1 LSHVNLFVF
10 RALDKCDPG
19 LFNKLVGIYPE
30 LAAHER
36 AVDVLI
42 DLFKKDQVNDKP
54 KINDCIP
61 SFLFLAKAICYHPN
75 INYRLCFVSAYFYL
89 HMDINLF

>member
-1 LSHVNLFVF
+1 MNVALPVTLICMPCLFVC
-10 RALDKCDPG
+10 RALDKCDAG

-42 DLFKKDQVNDKP
+42 DLFKKDQVHDKLNN
-54 KINDCIP
+54 KP
-61 SFLFLAKAICYHPN
+61 SCQSFIF
-75 INYRLCFVSAYFYL
+75 
-89 HMDINLF
+89 

>member
-1 LSHVNLFVF
+1 MRLLMNVPFC

-42 DLFKKDQVNDKP
+42 DLFKKDQVHDKP
-54 KINDCIP
+54 MFMSYPYCLPFPYIF
-61 SFLFLAKAICYHPN
+61 FL
-75 INYRLCFVSAYFYL
+75 
-89 HMDINLF
+89 

>member
-1 LSHVNLFVF
+1 MLVKPECHFNLFVY

-54 KINDCIP
+54 EINYCIP
-61 SFLFLAKAICYHPN
+61 LFSFWQEK
-75 INYRLCFVSAYFYL
+75 FVTRQISVSTDFVCVC
-89 HMDINLF
+89 IF

>member
-1 LSHVNLFVF
+1 MLVKPECHFNLFVC

-54 KINDCIP
+54 EINDCIP
-61 SFLFLAKAICYHPN
+61 FFSFWQKKIVTSQISIA
-75 INYRLCFVSAYFYL
+75 
-89 HMDINLF
+89 DIVCVCIF

>member
-1 LSHVNLFVF
+1 MLVKPECHFNLFVC

-54 KINDCIP
+54 EINYCIP
-61 SFLFLAKAICYHPN
+61 FFSFWQKK
-75 INYRLCFVSAYFYL
+75 FVTRQISVTDFVCVC
-89 HMDINLF
+89 IF

>member
-1 LSHVNLFVF
+1 MPLIFLSCKFVCF
-10 RALDKCDPG
+10 FRRALDKCDTG

-42 DLFKKDQVNDKP
+42 DLFKKDQVNGKL
-54 KINDCIP
+54 N
-61 SFLFLAKAICYHPN
+61 N
-75 INYRLCFVSAYFYL
+75 NYYYILGQTLKYDSIIIL
-89 HMDINLF
+89 IS

>member
-1 LSHVNLFVF
+1 MLVKPECHFNLFVC

-54 KINDCIP
+54 EINDCIP
-61 SFLFLAKAICYHPN
+61 FFSFWQKKLFCHKPN
-75 INYRLCFVSAYFYL
+75 INYRLCVCVF
-89 HMDINLF
+89 

>member
-1 LSHVNLFVF
+1 MYLFAC

-42 DLFKKDQVNDKP
+42 DLFKKDEVQYSTLPNLYTRVR
-54 KINDCIP
+54 KI
-61 SFLFLAKAICYHPN
+61 F
-75 INYRLCFVSAYFYL
+75 
-89 HMDINLF
+89 